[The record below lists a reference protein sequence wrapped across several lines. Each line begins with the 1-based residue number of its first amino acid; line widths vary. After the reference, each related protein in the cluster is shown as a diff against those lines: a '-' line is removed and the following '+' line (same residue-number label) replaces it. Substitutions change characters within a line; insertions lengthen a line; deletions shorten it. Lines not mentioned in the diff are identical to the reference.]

1 MVKPSYPL
9 STYIRNNSPL
19 VFGCMSLGGG
29 WNVNPLSQEDIRQA
43 HQVIDAALEAGI
55 TLFDHAD
62 IYTHG
67 KAEQAFGEV
76 LKQRPELKQHISL
89 QSKCGIRFASTNE
102 PQRYDF
108 SRQWITN
115 SVDGILKRLQIEQLD
130 VLLLHRPDPL
140 MQPEHVAA
148 AFEQLTAQGKVRHFG
163 VSNMGW
169 AQMQLLQSA
178 LARPLLV
185 NQLQMSLADINWLE
199 ESVLVGMPEGGQ
211 RHFGYGT
218 VEYCQQHGVQVQS
231 WGSLAKGVFSGAP
244 QQNAQQAATAQLVA
258 HLSEHYNCSAEAIV
272 LAWLMRH
279 PAAIQPVIGTIQPA
293 RIAACTEACGITL
306 SREHWYQLYIS
317 SRGTALP

>member
-1 MVKPSYPL
+1 MLALDKHLPGVSRL
-9 STYIRNNSPL
+9 AL
-19 VFGCMSLGGG
+19 GCMGLGGG
-29 WNVNPLSQEDIRQA
+29 WDNSPVSAEQLRQA
-43 HQVIDAALEAGI
+43 SDAIDAAMDNGI
-55 TLFDHAD
+55 NLFDHAD
-62 IYTHG
+62 IYTCG
-67 KAEQAFGEV
+67 KAEQVFGQY
-76 LKQRPELKQHISL
+76 LAKAPAKRSQMFIQT
-89 QSKCGIRFASTNE
+89 KCAIRFADE
-102 PQRYDF
+102 HAPGRYDF
-108 SRQWITN
+108 SPGYIIA
-115 SVDGILKRLQIEQLD
+115 SVEQSLRRLNTDYIDL
-130 VLLLHRPDPL
+130 LLLHRPDPL
-140 MQPEHVAA
+140 MQPEHVAE
-148 AFEQLTAQGKVRHFG
+148 AFEQLNAQGKVRHFG

-178 LARPLLV
+178 LVMPLLV

-258 HLSEHYNCSAEAIV
+258 DLSEHYNCSAEAIV

-279 PAAIQPVIGTIQPA
+279 PAVIQPVIGTIQPA
-293 RIAACTEACGITL
+293 RIAACTEACDITL

-317 SRGTALP
+317 SRAAVLP